1 MTWVDLAILGILTV
15 SSVVSLLRGFIS
27 EVMSL
32 VVWAMAF
39 FVATTGAGIA
49 AEQLLYGI
57 EVPQARL
64 GVAFTGLFLLSL
76 TIGGMITW
84 LIRYLVRRTGLS
96 STDRMLGL
104 VFGLARGVLLIT
116 VLVLLAG
123 LTALPKTD
131 WWQAS
136 KTLPPFEQTALRL
149 KPHLPAQIRDLLDY
163 AGRMP
168 VPVPPPTDN
177 R

>member
-1 MTWVDLAILGILTV
+1 MTWADLAILGILTV

-32 VVWAMAF
+32 VVWAAAF

-57 EVPQARL
+57 ELPQARL
-64 GVAFTGLFLLSL
+64 GIAFTGLFVLSL
-76 TIGGMITW
+76 TVGGMITW
-84 LIRYLVRRTGLS
+84 LIRYMVRRTGLS

-104 VFGLARGVLLIT
+104 IFGLARGVLVVT
-116 VLVLLAG
+116 ALVLLAG
-123 LTALPKTD
+123 LTALPKTV
-131 WWQAS
+131 WWQTS
-136 KTLPPFEQTALRL
+136 KTLPPFERTALLL

-163 AGRMP
+163 AGQLP
-168 VPVPPPTDN
+168 APVPPPTDN

>member
-1 MTWVDLAILGILTV
+1 VTWADLAILGILTV

-32 VVWAMAF
+32 VVWVAAF
-39 FVATTGAGIA
+39 FIASTGAGIA

-57 EVPQARL
+57 DLPQARI

-84 LIRYLVRRTGLS
+84 LIRYMVRRTGLDT
-96 STDRMLGL
+96 TDRLLGL
-104 VFGLARGVLLIT
+104 VFGFTRGLLLVT
-116 VLVLLAG
+116 ALVLLAG
-123 LTALPKTD
+123 LTALPKTA

-136 KTLPPFEQTALRL
+136 KTLPPFEHTALLL

-163 AGRMP
+163 ASQWPAP
-168 VPVPPPTDN
+168 VEPPTEN

>member
-1 MTWVDLAILGILTV
+1 VTWADLAILGILTI

-32 VVWAMAF
+32 VVWVAAF

-57 EVPQARL
+57 DLPQARL
-64 GVAFTGLFLLSL
+64 GVAFTGLFLLAL
-76 TIGGMITW
+76 TVGGMITW
-84 LIRYLVRRTGLS
+84 LIRYMVRRTGLG
-96 STDRMLGL
+96 STDKMLGL
-104 VFGLARGVLLIT
+104 VFGLARGVLLVT
-116 VLVLLAG
+116 ALVLLAG

-136 KTLPPFEQTALRL
+136 KTLPPFERTALLL

-163 AGRMP
+163 AGQLP
-168 VPVPPPTDN
+168 APVPPPTDN